1 MHTLAEASTWI
12 DYSAREAYRYVAD
25 VEQFGEWFPGVL
37 SVTSADT
44 LAPGVIGKR
53 YVELVRVPIT
63 GLRHVELT
71 VKEAREGEWFVT
83 EGALP
88 GLLPRM
94 EIGFEARSSGSCRV
108 SWKMQSRND
117 RWWAHL
123 MLPVAQRALALRAT
137 VAMQRLKERLE
148 SHHTV
153 IAGASGN
160 GAAPR

>member
-1 MHTLAEASTWI
+1 MHTLAEASTRI
-12 DYSAREAYRYVAD
+12 DSSAREVYRYVAD
-25 VEQFGEWFPGVL
+25 MEQFGEWFPGVL
-37 SVTSADT
+37 SVTSADA

-83 EGALP
+83 EGALA

-94 EIGFEARSSGSCRV
+94 EVGFEAQGSGSCRV

-123 MLPVAQRALALRAT
+123 MLPFARRTLALRAT
-137 VAMQRLKERLE
+137 VAMQRLKVRLE
-148 SHHTV
+148 SHRTV
-153 IAGASGN
+153 IAATRGN
-160 GAAPR
+160 GTAQR